1 MKVLLPTMRDP
12 GQIGGTSTHLDML
25 SAGLVELGHEPYV
38 LYFGE
43 QVPEPLRRFGVV
55 YAAGALNRVRRGWG
69 MVYSA
74 MVRGRLV
81 AGFADRELRRHDWQV
96 VNAQEVYSVPALR
109 AAADRAGVPLVLTL
123 HGYPLY
129 ESVSEGYTNRSRL
142 GRRYLMR
149 SEIRALRLADAIV
162 TVDGRLY
169 RHVLRLVPE
178 RADVTYSLMNFIDT
192 SAFSPSVEGREELRR
207 KWDIPEDKT
216 VLFCPRR
223 LVKKNGVIYPSLALA
238 EMKPA
243 EREQYLLLHA
253 GDGGERGAIEQIV
266 REQGLE
272 AQVRLLGGLGRAEIE
287 ELYRLCDI
295 VLVPSVHS
303 EKVEEATSL
312 SALEAMAS
320 GRPLI
325 AGAVGGL
332 AEMVSHG
339 VNGLL
344 VPDANAAALA
354 QAIERLAADANLRE
368 RLATNARDYVVA
380 NHSHLKAASDY
391 VDVYSRARQ
400 SLSQSLEWD
409 GDEEPGTPETTQEV
423 GGAAEPGGRTG
434 QSDPA
439 TGQTGRP
446 GLGSLHRLRAETSDE
461 LLAASR
467 ENAAREGE
475 EEPVWPSV
483 SILGFAAHRVT
494 LEEAAEWVLECAD
507 EGQWERT
514 RLAVSLNPELLVR
527 AQEDERIASALAE
540 ADLRFPDGVGA
551 VWAARMQGVEGVERV
566 PGIELAERIL
576 EGAAEDGLSVFFLGA
591 APGVAADA
599 ASRMRQRYP
608 GLDVAGARH
617 GYFGE
622 EEQDSVVEE
631 VRRSGADILLVAL
644 GAPRQELFLHRH
656 RGELGVPVALG
667 VGGSFDVW
675 AGRVRRAPEAFR
687 RLSLEWAYRLVTQ
700 PARLRRQ
707 LALPR
712 FAYRVL
718 MAADDYGPGRGVRPA
733 PAHDRRPPGGRP
745 EARG

>member
-1 MKVLLPTMRDP
+1 VKVLLPTMRDP

-55 YAAGALNRVRRGWG
+55 YTAGALNRVRRGWG
-69 MVYSA
+69 MIYSA
-74 MVRGRLV
+74 MVRGKLV
-81 AGFADRELRRHDWQV
+81 ARFADRELRQHDWQV
-96 VNAQEVYSVPALR
+96 VNAQEVYSIPALR
-109 AAADRAGVPLVLTL
+109 EAADRAGVPLVLTL

-192 SAFSPSVEGREELRR
+192 SAFSPTVEGRQELRR
-207 KWDIPEDKT
+207 KWDIAEDKI

-238 EMKPA
+238 EMKPP
-243 EREQYLLLHA
+243 EREKYLLLHA
-253 GDGGERGAIEQIV
+253 GEGGERGAIEQIV

-272 AQVRLLGGLGRAEIE
+272 AQVRLLGGLGREEIE

-332 AEMVSHG
+332 AEMVSDG

-344 VPDANAAALA
+344 FPGANASALA
-354 QAIERLAADANLRE
+354 QAIERLAADVNLRR

-391 VDVYSRARQ
+391 VEVYSRARQ
-400 SLSQSLEWD
+400 RLRESLE
-409 GDEEPGTPETTQEV
+409 
-423 GGAAEPGGRTG
+423 
-434 QSDPA
+434 
-439 TGQTGRP
+439 
-446 GLGSLHRLRAETSDE
+446 RAETSDE

-467 ENAAREGE
+467 DSAGSEGE
-475 EEPVWPSV
+475 EEAGWPSV

-507 EGQWERT
+507 ESQWERT
-514 RLAVSLNPELLVR
+514 RLALSLNPELLVR
-527 AQEDERIASALAE
+527 AQEDERIASAVAG

-551 VWAARMQGVEGVERV
+551 VWASRMQGVEKVDRV

-599 ASRMRQRYP
+599 AARMKQRYA
-608 GLDVAGARH
+608 GLDVAGSRH

-718 MAADDYGPGRGVRPA
+718 MAADDFGPGRGERLT
-733 PAHDRRPPGGRP
+733 PAHERRREQGDSDRGVHGGPRRGSNRGSAKDFPGSGRP
-745 EARG
+745 SGGPPRD

>member
-43 QVPEPLRRFGVV
+43 RVPEPLRRFGVV
-55 YAAGALNRVRRGWG
+55 YAAGVLNRVRRGWG
-69 MVYSA
+69 MIYSA

-81 AGFADRELRRHDWQV
+81 ARLADRELRRHDWQV

-109 AAADRAGVPLVLTL
+109 EAADRAGVPLVLTL

-129 ESVSEGYTNRSRL
+129 ESVSEGYTTRSRL

-192 SAFSPSVEGREELRR
+192 SAFSPTVEGREELRR
-207 KWDIPEDKT
+207 KWDIPEEKT

-238 EMKPA
+238 EMEPS

-272 AQVRLLGGLGRAEIE
+272 AQVRLLGGLGREAIE

-332 AEMVSHG
+332 AEMVSDG

-344 VPDANAAALA
+344 VPAADPEASAAAILRLSADPDLGARLA
-354 QAIERLAADANLRE
+354 Q
-368 RLATNARDYVVA
+368 TARNYVVE
-380 NHSHLKAASDY
+380 NHSHLRAAASYADIY
-391 VDVYSRARQ
+391 RAAADAVGSAAVDAR
-400 SLSQSLEWD
+400 
-409 GDEEPGTPETTQEV
+409 
-423 GGAAEPGGRTG
+423 GAAASTVDTDAAGASMAPRT
-434 QSDPA
+434 STPAAPRTPAPA
-439 TGQTGRP
+439 TASTSAPPAPVLSSISGSACRSTRSAWTRPPSWSLAGRP
-446 GLGSLHRLRAETSDE
+446 PLR
-461 LLAASR
+461 
-467 ENAAREGE
+467 
-475 EEPVWPSV
+475 
-483 SILGFAAHRVT
+483 
-494 LEEAAEWVLECAD
+494 
-507 EGQWERT
+507 
-514 RLAVSLNPELLVR
+514 
-527 AQEDERIASALAE
+527 
-540 ADLRFPDGVGA
+540 
-551 VWAARMQGVEGVERV
+551 
-566 PGIELAERIL
+566 
-576 EGAAEDGLSVFFLGA
+576 GA
-591 APGVAADA
+591 APAWL
-599 ASRMRQRYP
+599 SPSIRSLRYAP
-608 GLDVAGARH
+608 KTT
-617 GYFGE
+617 
-622 EEQDSVVEE
+622 
-631 VRRSGADILLVAL
+631 RRSSRLCWPPTCAFRTGSGWCGRRAAAESAACSACPVSRWRNECSRALPRRPGRLLLGSCARRGRAGGRDVRGALRGPHRRRDPRRLLRRRRDPGRRGDGAL
-644 GAPRQELFLHRH
+644 LGRRHPPGGHGRSPAGTVRLPAPRRTGRAGSVGSRWELR
-656 RGELGVPVALG
+656 RVVGTGAARPAWTRVLGV
-667 VGGSFDVW
+667 
-675 AGRVRRAPEAFR
+675 
-687 RLSLEWAYRLVTQ
+687 EWLYRLLTD
-700 PARLRRQ
+700 PRRLRRQ
-707 LALPR
+707 LALPV
-712 FAYRVL
+712 FARRVL
-718 MAADDYGPGRGVRPA
+718 TDVASDYHRPRG
-733 PAHDRRPPGGRP
+733 
-745 EARG
+745 